1 MSSPIPT
8 NPVPTVPIELPPVV
22 LHSCACLG
30 CGYDLQGLA
39 SSGVCP
45 ECRAPVL
52 RSLGANLL
60 QYSSLDFLKSLKQG
74 CALLVCSFGA
84 TIASSLFAIGL
95 DLITGS
101 LFGSARSVAFINVGL
116 TSLSSLMC
124 GLGWWILSSPD
135 PGLFGEDPAN
145 KARKSLRVVVVVS
158 LLASIGLS
166 VLSLHPSFAGGP
178 NRWLFGVPA
187 AGFTPV
193 TPATNAGIFGPA
205 SLFWP
210 VLWGVYMAF
219 YLVLGALS
227 IYTAMRY
234 LVDVVR
240 RMPDPVLET
249 RINRFKR
256 QGPWLVSL
264 GILLIGLGPL
274 IAFIENWIIIHKVW
288 RRVSDIAQNHVDAVP
303 LRS

>member
-8 NPVPTVPIELPPVV
+8 NPIEPPPVV
-22 LHSCACLG
+22 LHACSCLG

-39 SSGVCP
+39 SAGVCP

-60 QYSSLDFLKSLKQG
+60 QFSSLDFLNALKNG
-74 CALLVCSFGA
+74 CALLVWSFGT
-84 TIASSLFAIGL
+84 TIAASVFAIAS
-95 DLITGS
+95 DLVPQG
-101 LFGSARSVAFINVGL
+101 LFGSMRSLQMINLGL
-116 TSLSSLMC
+116 TTLSSVLSV
-124 GLGWWILSSPD
+124 LGWWVLSSPD
-135 PGLFGEDPAN
+135 PGMFGEDPAN
-145 KARKSLRVVVVVS
+145 KARKTLRVVVIVS

-166 VLSLHPSFAGGP
+166 VLSLHPAFAAGP
-178 NRWLFGVPA
+178 IAWFVSGPATPGTPAANPGLFGP
-187 AGFTPV
+187 T
-193 TPATNAGIFGPA
+193 

-210 VLWGVYMAF
+210 ALWAVYMAL
-219 YLVLGALS
+219 YLLLGALS

-234 LVDVVR
+234 LVDVAR
-240 RMPDPVLET
+240 RMPDLVLET
-249 RINRFKR
+249 RIKRFKR
-256 QGPWLVSL
+256 QGPWLVSV

-288 RRVSDIAQNHVDAVP
+288 RRVSDIADNHVDVVP